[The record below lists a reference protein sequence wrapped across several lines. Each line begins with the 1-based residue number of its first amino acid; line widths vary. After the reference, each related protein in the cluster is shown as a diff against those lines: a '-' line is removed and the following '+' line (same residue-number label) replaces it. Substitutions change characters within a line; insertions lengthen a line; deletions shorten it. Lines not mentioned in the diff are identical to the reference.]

1 MPDLNPHI
9 GLWASGAPIDITGV
23 PLVMS
28 HDGIGALYLR
38 RAFDAV
44 NGGMFIAE
52 YRYAEKR
59 ANGTAIYYLVRVEEI
74 MPPRPPQIQG
84 FGDDVRLPMMEQGG
98 FSAHLEAEQRK
109 KEWAEARVA

>member
-9 GLWASGAPIDITGV
+9 GLWASGDPIDITGV
-23 PLVMS
+23 PLVMPQN
-28 HDGIGALYLR
+28 GIGAFHIRL
-38 RAFDAV
+38 AFDAV

-59 ANGTAIYYLVRVEEI
+59 HNGTALYHLVRVEEI
-74 MPPRPPQIQG
+74 MPPRPPQIHG
-84 FGDDVRLPMMEQGG
+84 FGDDVRLPMMDRGG